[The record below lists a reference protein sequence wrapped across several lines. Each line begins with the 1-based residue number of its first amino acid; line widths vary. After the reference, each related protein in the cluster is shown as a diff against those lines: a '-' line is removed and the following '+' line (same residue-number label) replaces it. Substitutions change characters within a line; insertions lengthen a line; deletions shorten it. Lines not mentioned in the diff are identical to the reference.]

1 MNCVLLQAERINI
14 EERYSSLQDE
24 AQGLSR
30 KLKKVTAMLL
40 SAREELKDVTA
51 ENQREMEGL
60 LDSVRQL
67 TKELA
72 LQETI
77 QNIFIP
83 DHYRVGLLNSCVI
96 LILKLLLPSGYGQ
109 CIDFWSQTVSRS
121 AADFVNDFK
130 FERRICNS
138 AQAVIVRQF
147 IEMI

>member
-1 MNCVLLQAERINI
+1 MLQAERINI

-83 DHYRVGLLNSCVI
+83 DQYRVGLLNSCI
-96 LILKLLLPSGYGQ
+96 FG
-109 CIDFWSQTVSRS
+109 F
-121 AADFVNDFK
+121 
-130 FERRICNS
+130 
-138 AQAVIVRQF
+138 
-147 IEMI
+147 

>member
-1 MNCVLLQAERINI
+1 MLQAERINI

-83 DHYRVGLLNSCVI
+83 DHYRVRLLNSCVAWI
-96 LILKLLLPSGYGQ
+96 LRLNTFSDPEP
-109 CIDFWSQTVSRS
+109 V
-121 AADFVNDFK
+121 
-130 FERRICNS
+130 
-138 AQAVIVRQF
+138 
-147 IEMI
+147 

>member
-1 MNCVLLQAERINI
+1 MLQAERINI

-109 CIDFWSQTVSRS
+109 RIDF
-121 AADFVNDFK
+121 
-130 FERRICNS
+130 
-138 AQAVIVRQF
+138 
-147 IEMI
+147 

>member
-1 MNCVLLQAERINI
+1 MLQAERINI

-83 DHYRVGLLNSCVI
+83 DHYRVGLLNSCI
-96 LILKLLLPSGYGQ
+96 FG
-109 CIDFWSQTVSRS
+109 F
-121 AADFVNDFK
+121 
-130 FERRICNS
+130 
-138 AQAVIVRQF
+138 
-147 IEMI
+147 

>member
-1 MNCVLLQAERINI
+1 M
-14 EERYSSLQDE
+14 
-24 AQGLSR
+24 SR

-83 DHYRVGLLNSCVI
+83 DHYRVGLLNI
-96 LILKLLLPSGYGQ
+96 
-109 CIDFWSQTVSRS
+109 CI
-121 AADFVNDFK
+121 
-130 FERRICNS
+130 FE
-138 AQAVIVRQF
+138 F
-147 IEMI
+147 

>member
-1 MNCVLLQAERINI
+1 MLQAERINI

-83 DHYRVGLLNSCVI
+83 DPYRVGLLNSCI
-96 LILKLLLPSGYGQ
+96 FG
-109 CIDFWSQTVSRS
+109 F
-121 AADFVNDFK
+121 
-130 FERRICNS
+130 
-138 AQAVIVRQF
+138 
-147 IEMI
+147 